1 MTKNC
6 PKGDGVAILEESQ
19 ASGAISP
26 IHTNAPGWLR
36 RSMPQ
41 SVARRRSSARRV
53 PRPIPAVVVEPV
65 EYTAASTTPV
75 YGAVLGWLLAMLPHA
90 EFHRPTCKRLALLVT
105 GLLAGESATTSSLAN
120 TLFGLAITPAQELSI
135 HRRIARSEADPQ
147 LDPSGVLPALFRP
160 LLPTLLKSALAS
172 HAANEPSGAYH
183 HARFLGVRLVL
194 DGCSKGEAVH
204 FLTLGLAYQ
213 GLVLPLAVRCWEQNA
228 PLPTGEY
235 RAQVLSLLSE
245 VNLLLPPDLRDHVLF
260 LADRLYGTSPM
271 LDLLRSVGWHWVL
284 RVQGQ
289 TRICT
294 ADGTERAVASLAPA
308 PGRIWVKESAL
319 PPDPATP
326 IAAFKQAGWRP
337 CQVVAAWLEGE
348 AEPWLLVTDLTATA
362 DRLADY
368 AQRWAIERLFLSW
381 KSHGFDLEAVGIGD
395 PLQLSR
401 LLTGLVVATLWRLAA
416 AAPVARRHLADLARR
431 TPQPRQ
437 LPLPLEPTSPP
448 SVTPTPPWPAKFS
461 LFTWGTKTFH
471 QLGPRSA
478 TPALCWAFPGW
489 DEPSWSQQCCNA
501 YYQGAA

>member
-6 PKGDGVAILEESQ
+6 RAVVGSGKIEMSQ
-19 ASGAISP
+19 ASGAAPVRRIS
-26 IHTNAPGWLR
+26 APGWLR

-41 SVARRRSSARRV
+41 SVSRGRSSARRV
-53 PRPIPAVVVEPV
+53 PRPSPARASEHA
-65 EYTAASTTPV
+65 ERTEASTAPL
-75 YGAVLGWLLAMLPHA
+75 YASVLGWLLEMLPHGA
-90 EFHRPTCKRLALLVT
+90 FHRPACKRLALLVT
-105 GLLAGESATTSSLAN
+105 GLLAGETATTSGLADI
-120 TLFGLAITPAQELSI
+120 LHGLAISSAQELSI
-135 HRRIARSEADPQ
+135 HRRITRSEADPQ
-147 LDPSGVLPALFRP
+147 LDPRRVLPALFRP
-160 LLPTLLKSALAS
+160 LLPILLKTALSS
-172 HAANEPSGAYH
+172 HAANEPSGAHH

-194 DGCSKGEAVH
+194 DGSSKGEAVH
-204 FLTLGLAYQ
+204 FLTLGLADQ

-271 LDLLRSVGWHWVL
+271 LDLLGSVGWHWVL

-289 TRICT
+289 TRVCN
-294 ADGTERAVASLAPA
+294 ADGTEWAVATLAPA
-308 PGRIWVKESAL
+308 PGRIWVSESDL
-319 PPDPATP
+319 PPDPTTP

-337 CQVVAAWLEGE
+337 CRVVAAWLEGQ
-348 AEPWLLVTDLTATA
+348 AEPWLLVTDLVASA
-362 DRLADY
+362 ERLADY

-395 PLQLSR
+395 PLRLSR

-416 AAPVARRHLADLARR
+416 AAPVARRHLADLAHR
-431 TPQPRQ
+431 TPRPRQ
-437 LPLPLEPTSPP
+437 LPLPLESTQEP
-448 SVTPTPPWPAKFS
+448 SVRATPPWPAKFS

-471 QLGPRSA
+471 QLAPRSG
-478 TPALCWAFPGW
+478 TPELCWAFPGW
-489 DEPSWSQQCCNA
+489 DEPPWSQQCWDA